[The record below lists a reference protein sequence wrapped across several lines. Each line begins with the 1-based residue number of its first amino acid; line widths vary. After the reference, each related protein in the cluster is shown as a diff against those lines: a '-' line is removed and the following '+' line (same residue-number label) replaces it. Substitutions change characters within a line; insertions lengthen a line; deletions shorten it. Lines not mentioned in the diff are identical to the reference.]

1 MIPTLLKAS
10 MSLFCVLLV
19 SLWGGQAYSDQPE
32 GRPIIHMDQTVH
44 TFPTAFEG
52 EELSHTFAVFNKGTA
67 HLNIEKVTHS

>member
-1 MIPTLLKAS
+1 MIPTLLKVS
-10 MSLFCVLLV
+10 MSLFCVLLI
-19 SLWGGQAYSDQPE
+19 SLCGGQAYSEQPE

-67 HLNIEKVTHS
+67 QLNIEKVTHS